1 MNDNIIGFNKDNVL
15 DISENFNNNDVLR
28 VNNNE
33 NKYILNKRNNIL
45 DYNKDNP
52 NLNDIINDIK
62 IEYSLIGL
70 NNLDNN
76 CYLNCGLQALI
87 HSKTFINN
95 LIKLYNED
103 NFISTALIDLC
114 NLLKSKNIL

>member
-1 MNDNIIGFNKDNVL
+1 MNDDIIEFNKDNSL
-15 DISENFNNNDVLR
+15 DISEHFNNNEKLR

-33 NKYILNKRNNIL
+33 NNYILNKRNNIL
-45 DYNKDNP
+45 DYNQDNP
-52 NLNDIINDIK
+52 NSNDIINNIK

-87 HSKTFINN
+87 HSKTFINY
-95 LIKLYNED
+95 LI
-103 NFISTALIDLC
+103 
-114 NLLKSKNIL
+114 